1 MSALSEL
8 KPGHLWKHFD
18 EILKIPHGSG
28 HEKALGEYI
37 IAQARKNNLSVKK
50 DKAGNVIVNKP
61 ATAGLENA
69 PGVILQGHQDM
80 VWEKNSDIAHDFL
93 KEAIKPVIRD
103 GCVYASGT
111 TLGADNGIGVSAAL
125 AVMEDEAL
133 AHGPLEFLFTTEEE
147 TGLTGA
153 RTIAAGSLKGK
164 YLLNLDSEEEG
175 AFTIGCAG
183 GADSDVALL
192 LARKASKVKTAFRL
206 KISGLKGGHS
216 GLNINEGRGNAIK
229 LLARVLWQAQA
240 KFPLALVRMEGGNK
254 HNAIP
259 REAVADFIAEPAR
272 IKSLSIFLQAAGDKI
287 RAEYKTIEPELRF
300 ALDPIELGK
309 KDVPLTAKCQKTLL
323 DFLLGCPHGVTAMHA
338 EIAGLVE
345 TSTNLAILRTLK
357 DKASILCSSRSSVT
371 SALEALRNVIKA
383 VAELAGAKVKQPEGY
398 PGWKPDLQ
406 SPLLKTMKAVH
417 AQVTGKE
424 PRVIAVHAGLECGLI
439 GEKFPGLD
447 MISLGPE
454 IQYPH
459 SPDERVKI
467 DSVEHFWTLLT
478 TALREL
484 AR

>member
-8 KPGHLWKHFD
+8 KPNHLWKHFD
-18 EILKIPHGSG
+18 EILQIPHGSG

-37 IAQARKNNLSVKK
+37 VAQAKKNNLSYKK
-50 DKAGNVIVNKP
+50 DKVGNVIVRKP

-80 VWEKNSDIAHDFL
+80 VWEKNSDTVHDFL
-93 KEAIKPVIRD
+93 KDAIKPVIKD
-103 GCVYASGT
+103 GWVYASGT
-111 TLGADNGIGVSAAL
+111 TLGADNGIGVSTAL
-125 AVMEDEAL
+125 AVMEDATL
-133 AHGPLEFLFTTEEE
+133 VHGPLEFVFTTEEE

-153 RTIAAGSLKGK
+153 RSIEPGSLKGK

-183 GADSDVALL
+183 GADSDVALP

-206 KISGLKGGHS
+206 KITGLKGGHS

-259 REAVADFIAEPAR
+259 REAWADIVVDPAK
-272 IKSLSIFLQAAGDKI
+272 IKNLSIFLQAAGDKI
-287 RAEYKTIEPELRF
+287 RTEYKVVEPDLKF
-300 ALDPIELGK
+300 AFDPIELGK
-309 KDVPLTAKCQKTLL
+309 KDIPLTSKSQKTLF

-357 DKASILCSSRSSVT
+357 DKASILCSSRSSVA

-383 VAELAGAKVKQPEGY
+383 VTDLAGARVKQPEGY
-398 PGWKPDLQ
+398 PGWTPDLQ

-417 AQVTGKE
+417 VQVTGKE

-439 GEKFPGLD
+439 GEKFPGMD
-447 MISLGPE
+447 MISVGPE

-459 SPDERVKI
+459 SPAERVKI

-478 TALREL
+478 TAIREL

>member
-1 MSALSEL
+1 MSVLSEL
-8 KPGHLWKHFD
+8 KPQSLWKHFD
-18 EILKIPHGSG
+18 AILKIPHGSG

-37 IAQARKNNLSVKK
+37 VAQAKRLGLACKK
-50 DKAGNVIVNKP
+50 DKVGNIIVRQAGS
-61 ATAGLENA
+61 AGLEKA

-80 VWEKNSDIAHDFL
+80 VWEKNSDTVHDFL
-93 KEAIKPVIRD
+93 KDAIIPVIRD
-103 GCVYASGT
+103 GWVYASGT
-111 TLGADNGIGVSAAL
+111 TLGADNGIGLATAL
-125 AVMEDEAL
+125 AIMEDATL

-153 RTIAAGSLKGK
+153 RSIEPGSLSGK
-164 YLLNLDSEEEG
+164 FLLNLDSEEEG

-183 GADSDVALL
+183 GADSDIALP
-192 LARKASKVKTAFRL
+192 LARKASKIKTAFRL

-229 LLARVLWQAQA
+229 LLARMLWQAQA
-240 KFPLALVRMEGGNK
+240 KFPFGLIKMEGGNK

-259 REAVADFIAEPAR
+259 REAWADFVVEPAK
-272 IKSLSIFLQAAGDKI
+272 IKALSSFLQTAGDKI
-287 RAEYKTIEPELRF
+287 RAEYKAIEPDVKF
-300 ALDPIELGK
+300 ALDPIEPGK
-309 KDVPLTAKCQKTLL
+309 KDMPLTAKSQKMLL
-323 DFLLGCPHGVTAMHA
+323 DFLLACPHGVTAMHA

-357 DKASILCSSRSSVT
+357 DKAAILCSSRSSVA
-371 SALEALRNVIKA
+371 SALEALRNTLKA
-383 VAELAGAKVKQPEGY
+383 VTDMAGAKAKQPEGY

-417 AQVTGKE
+417 ARVTGRE
-424 PRVIAVHAGLECGLI
+424 PRIIAVHAGLECGLI

-447 MISLGPE
+447 MISVGPE

-478 TALREL
+478 TALKEL
-484 AR
+484 AG